1 MKYITGALVIMA
13 LLGEQTQTSAI
24 KINAGFTDD
33 LIKSLTEDM
42 AKDDAKEE
50 AAP

>member
-13 LLGEQTQTSAI
+13 LLGEQAQTSAI
-24 KINAGFTDD
+24 KIQTGFTDD

-42 AKDDAKEE
+42 QKDEAK
-50 AAP
+50 

>member
-13 LLGEQTQTSAI
+13 LLGEQAQTSAI

-42 AKDDAKEE
+42 AKDEKAEE
-50 AAP
+50 SAP

>member
-13 LLGEQTQTSAI
+13 LLGEQSQASAI
-24 KINAGFTDD
+24 KIGFTDD
-33 LIKSLTEDM
+33 LVKSLTEDL

-50 AAP
+50 AT

>member
-13 LLGEQTQTSAI
+13 LLGEQSQTSAI
-24 KINAGFTDD
+24 KIGFTDD
-33 LIKSLTEDM
+33 LIKSLTEDL
-42 AKDDAKEE
+42 AKDEGKD